1 LSLPIGPAI
10 TKEEVCEIV
19 SLINAMK

>member
-10 TKEEVCEIV
+10 TIDEVKTVVE
-19 SLINAMK
+19 LINRFK